1 MKIKLSITREYDT
14 QGEDHGDLFEGVSD
28 EVRFALSMFADDVDN
43 LVKYNE
49 VREQASVEVI
59 K

>member
-1 MKIKLSITREYDT
+1 MKIKVSITREYDT
-14 QGEDHGDLFEGVSD
+14 EADHGDLFEGVSD

-49 VREQASVEVI
+49 VKEQASVEVI

>member
-1 MKIKLSITREYDT
+1 VKIKVSITREYDT
-14 QGEDHGDLFEGVSD
+14 QGEHEDLFEDVGD